1 MTGTISRFLRDYS
14 RESGFR
20 AIEIDASGKARGG
33 IRAGKSKARDPWR
46 AALFGE
52 AIRWGEA
59 CVMTDD
65 RGLAGWGIPLMTNS
79 LVTGGIIVE
88 NVALDDGD
96 PAEISRRI
104 QSAAEHL
111 LAKMESC
118 NLTNAEFLKARRED
132 SRRQREKAEAI
143 HALKD
148 RLYDGIRDL
157 YLREEAGLLA
167 AIKRGERPAAREIIN
182 RVLVGI
188 YHTARS
194 RPELLKSLALELV
207 VVMSRAAVEA
217 GADPAGVL
225 GCNFESAT
233 ALAGLSDEEEVS
245 RWLSGMLERVMDA
258 IRDNRQFPNAVLLG
272 RAVAYMEEHLDKP
285 LDRDSV
291 ARAAGL
297 SGSHFSRLIKEKTG
311 RTFTDLMAQYRV
323 DRAKAMLRRTGKS
336 LIQIALDC
344 GFEDQSYFSRVF
356 KRYTRLTPRAYRE
369 TAP

>member
-1 MTGTISRFLRDYS
+1 MIAPETICQFLRDYWH
-14 RESGFR
+14 ESGFR
-20 AIEIDASGKARGG
+20 AIEVDAVGKARSAPL
-33 IRAGKSKARDPWR
+33 AGKARNAWR

-52 AIRWGEA
+52 AVRWGEA
-59 CVMTDD
+59 CVMTDAS
-65 RGLAGWGIPLMTNS
+65 GLAGWGIPIMTNS
-79 LVTGGIIVE
+79 IVTGGIVVE
-88 NVALDDGD
+88 DVALDDGD

-111 LAKMESC
+111 LAKMESY
-118 NLTNAEFLKARRED
+118 NLTNVEFLKARRED

-157 YLREEAGLLA
+157 YLREEAGLLS
-167 AIKRGERPAAREIIN
+167 AIKRGERPAAREIVN

-233 ALAGLSDEEEVS
+233 ALAGLSDEADVS

-258 IRDNRQFPNAVLLG
+258 IRDNRQFPNVVLLG
-272 RAVAYMEEHLDKP
+272 RAVVYMEEHLDKP
-285 LDRDSV
+285 LDRDAV

-336 LIQIALDC
+336 LIQIAWDC

-356 KRYTRLTPRAYRE
+356 KRYTGVSPRAYRE
-369 TAP
+369 SAP

>member
-1 MTGTISRFLRDYS
+1 MNGPISRLLRSYK
-14 RESGFR
+14 RESGFA
-20 AIEIDASGKARGG
+20 AIEVDDSGKARTGPPVA
-33 IRAGKSKARDPWR
+33 RARHVWR
-46 AALFGE
+46 ASLFGE

-59 CVMTDD
+59 CVMTDEK
-65 RGLAGWGIPLMTNS
+65 GLAGWGIPLMTNS

-88 NVALDDGD
+88 NVALDEGD
-96 PAEISRRI
+96 PSEISRRI

-111 LAKMESC
+111 LATMVSA
-118 NLTNAEFLKARRED
+118 NLTNAEFLQDRREA
-132 SRRQREKAEAI
+132 SRLQREKAEAI

-148 RLYDGIRDL
+148 RHYDGIRDL

-233 ALAGLSDEEEVS
+233 VLAGLSDEEEVS

-272 RAVAYMEEHLDKP
+272 RAVAYMEEHLAEP
-285 LDRDSV
+285 LDRDAV

-323 DRAKAMLRRTGKS
+323 DHAKSLLRRTRKS
-336 LIQIALDC
+336 LIQIAFDC

-356 KRYTRLTPRAYRE
+356 KRYTRVTPRAYRE
-369 TAP
+369 LAP